1 MICAATLALDML
13 TVFTSSVTAEAP
25 ATAQSL
31 RQSSLVP

>member
-1 MICAATLALDML
+1 MICAATFALL
-13 TVFTSSVTAEAP
+13 IATSFTSPLPAEAP